1 MKTISSMRLRRTL
14 AAGMAAVAALACMVS
29 AHAASEIKI
38 GFLTTLSGP
47 GAGIGRDIRDAFTLA
62 LKRTGERLGGLPV
75 KLSITDDQL
84 NPVSARQTVE
94 RYIKRDKVDIVTGM
108 VFSSVVLPVL
118 PAVLDANTIFIST
131 NTGPADYAG
140 AKCNPNFFAVAWQN
154 EDLPQA
160 MGAFANERNYRRIA
174 LIAPNYPG
182 GRETLQGFKRQY
194 RGEVVEEIYTKLNQ
208 LDYAAEIGTLR
219 GVRPDAIFYFL
230 PGGMGINFVKQYRAA
245 GMQATPLLTYSAD
258 TEDIRAL
265 GKDLV
270 GIYNSAQWAIDLD
283 NPANNTFVAA
293 FQQEYGRMPSM
304 YAAQGYDA
312 AMLIDAAVRDVQ
324 GKIEDRPAFLA
335 ALKSANFQS
344 VRGAFRF
351 NNNHYP
357 IHDIHMRMF
366 AEDGQGNVVNK
377 LVSKAVIKD
386 LHDPFAAQ
394 CPMQ

>member
-1 MKTISSMRLRRTL
+1 MNTSFSMRTL
-14 AAGMAAVAALACMVS
+14 AAVAALACATS
-29 AHAASEIKI
+29 APIAHAAAEIKI
-38 GFLTTLSGP
+38 GFLTTLSGS
-47 GAGIGRDIRDAFTLA
+47 GAGIGQDIRDAFQLA
-62 LKRTGERLGGLPV
+62 LDQNGGKLGGLPV
-75 KLSITDDQL
+75 KLTVTDDQN

-94 RYIKRDKVDIVTGM
+94 RYIKRDKVDVVTGM

-118 PAVLDANTIFIST
+118 PTVLDANTVFIST

-160 MGAFANERNYRRIA
+160 VGAFANQRNYRRMA

-194 RGEVVEEIYTKLNQ
+194 QGQIVEEIYTKLGQ
-208 LDYAAEIGTLR
+208 LDYAAEIATLR
-219 GVRPDAIFYFL
+219 GARPDAVFYFL

-245 GMQATPLLTYSAD
+245 GMQATPLLNYSAD
-258 TEDIRAL
+258 TADISAL

-270 GIYNSAQWAIDLD
+270 GTYNSAQWAIDLD
-283 NPANNTFVAA
+283 NVTNKKFVEA
-293 FQQEYGRMPSM
+293 FQQTYGRMPSM

-312 AMLIDAAVRDVQ
+312 AMLLDGAVRDVQ
-324 GKIEDRPAFLA
+324 GKIEDHAAFLA
-335 ALKSANFQS
+335 AIKRANFQS

-366 AEDGQGNVVNK
+366 DEDGKGGVINK
-377 LVSKAVIKD
+377 LVSAAVIKD

-394 CPMQ
+394 CPMK

>member
-1 MKTISSMRLRRTL
+1 MTPPSLSSLLRALT
-14 AAGMAAVAALACMVS
+14 AAAMLMCSPSVWS
-29 AHAASEIKI
+29 ASEIKI

-47 GAGIGRDIRDAFTLA
+47 GAGIGLDIRDAFQLA
-62 LKRTGERLGGLPV
+62 IKQNGGRLGGLPV
-75 KLSITDDQL
+75 KLTVTDDQT
-84 NPVSARQTVE
+84 NPVSARQTID

-118 PAVLDANTIFIST
+118 PAVLESKTLFIST

-140 AKCNPNFFAVAWQN
+140 AKCDPNFFAIAWQN

-160 MGAFANERNYRRIA
+160 MGAFANEQNYRRIA

-182 GRETLQGFKRQY
+182 GRETLQGFKRRYTGQ
-194 RGEVVEEIYTKLNQ
+194 VVEEIYTKLNQ
-208 LDYAAEIGTLR
+208 LDYAAEIATLR
-219 GVRPDAIFYFL
+219 RAQPDAVFYFL
-230 PGGMGINFVKQYRAA
+230 PGGMGINFVKQYRAT

-270 GIYNSAQWAIDLD
+270 GIYNAAQWAIDLD
-283 NPANNTFVAA
+283 NPVNKAFVAA

-304 YAAQGYDA
+304 YAAQGFDA
-312 AMLIDAAVRDVQ
+312 AMLIDGAVRDVR
-324 GKIEDRPAFLA
+324 GNIEDHAALLA
-335 ALKSANFQS
+335 ALKKANFQS
-344 VRGAFRF
+344 VRGPFRF

-357 IHDIHMRMF
+357 IHDIHMRVF
-366 AEDGQGNVVNK
+366 AEDGQGNIINK
-377 LVSKAVIKD
+377 WVSRVIQD

-394 CPMQ
+394 CPMR